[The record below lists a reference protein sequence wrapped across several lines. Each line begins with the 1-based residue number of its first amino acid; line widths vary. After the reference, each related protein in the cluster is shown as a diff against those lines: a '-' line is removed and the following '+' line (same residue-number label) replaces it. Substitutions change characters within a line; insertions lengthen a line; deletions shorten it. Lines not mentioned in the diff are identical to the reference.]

1 MAEFLCPSKVTHII
15 EACSRKALSLASLQ
29 ELSRATQQR
38 LQDLDQ
44 VTWRL
49 QSAWLSKGV
58 CFIWTAQAG
67 HEIFRPRTLRFLKFG
82 RVVIF
87 LAGNQSCGLSG

>member
-49 QSAWLSKGV
+49 QSAWLSKGNIRLTRLFHLD
-58 CFIWTAQAG
+58 CTSW
-67 HEIFRPRTLRFLKFG
+67 P
-82 RVVIF
+82 
-87 LAGNQSCGLSG
+87 

>member
-49 QSAWLSKGV
+49 QSA